1 MENINYIVV
10 VINEKYVAK
19 LMVMLKSLFLSN
31 PHQQFFIFIFYANL
45 SKKSRENLNRFFE
58 EEDQQYNFIQVDIKL
73 FDCAPIL
80 DSDMSKEAYFKLLI
94 PEQLPES
101 IERVLYLDVD
111 IIVNGDINLL
121 YRIDL
126 GEKSFA
132 AVRDFN
138 MDRDRVYKLVLMEEN
153 YTYFNSGVLLFDLK
167 KFRKVYSLKKALE
180 YIQKNGHKFRFHDQE
195 VLNALFHKHVKIIDE
210 KFNFVTLYKDRW
222 DPILYRFRD
231 KLNEIIIIHYAAGNN
246 KPWKPEYCGKFL
258 EKYWNIA
265 KNMTYD
271 LNYSDFMK
279 ERKKRR
285 ILIWKTKFCI
295 IFPDMKA
302 KIKKFFG
309 R

>member
-1 MENINYIVV
+1 MENIDYIVV

-19 LMVMLKSLFLSN
+19 LMVMLKSLFISN
-31 PHQQFFIFIFYANL
+31 PNQEFCICIFYAII
-45 SKKSRENLNRFFE
+45 SKKSMERLNRFFE
-58 EEDQQYNFIQVDIKL
+58 VENQRCKFIQVDIKL
-73 FDCAPIL
+73 FDSAPIL

-101 IERVLYLDVD
+101 IERVLYLDAD

-121 YRIDL
+121 YHIDL

-138 MDRDRVYKLVLMEEN
+138 MDRDCVYKLSLMEEK

-167 KFRKVYSLKKALE
+167 KFRKIYSLKEALE

-195 VLNALFHKHVKIIDE
+195 VLNALFHKQVKIIDE

-231 KLNEIIIIHYAAGNN
+231 KLDEIIIIHYAAGNN

-258 EKYWNIA
+258 EQYWNVA
-265 KNMTYD
+265 KHMTYD
-271 LNYSDFMK
+271 LNYREFIK

-285 ILIWKTKFCI
+285 LMIWKTKFCI
-295 IFPDMKA
+295 IFPDLKT
-302 KIKKFFG
+302 KIKNFF
-309 R
+309 RR